1 MSRTRSKAA
10 VSVGAIL
17 TASALMLTGCTSSG
31 TTSGSTANVSAADID
46 KAMNTPTTITFWSWL
61 PDMQSEVNLF
71 EKKYPKIHVS
81 YQNAGQ
87 GATEYTKLR
96 TVIKAGRG
104 QPDATQIEFQYLPS
118 FQSYLLDFTPYGFGS
133 LKSQFVSSIWGQVA
147 IDGGL
152 YGIPQDY
159 APMGN
164 LYRHDLFTAAGITQA
179 PATWDEYM
187 ADAKII
193 KAKTGNYIS
202 DLPGNDGG
210 QFLSL
215 MWQAGARPFAYDGK
229 KTVTV
234 NIESPEAKK
243 VVDYWNSMIKQG
255 LVDTAPD
262 FNNDWYQGFVSG
274 KYAGWLVPAWGPDN
288 LTGTVAKTSGDWTT
302 APLPQWDPSN
312 PASSYW
318 GGSSDAVLKTSKH
331 PIVAAELVKFLN
343 TGASALQMATSPKQT
358 LFPPTLAVQKN
369 PAFVEQKSAFF
380 NGQQVN
386 KLYLDIAKT
395 VDPKF
400 GWLPY
405 MDFVYSNYSTTLGKA
420 IADKTDLETGLA
432 AWQAAVVAYGKQQG
446 FTVKTN

>member
-1 MSRTRSKAA
+1 MPRAALVSVERQLRESQWTRGPNKGWKMSRTRSKAA

-118 FQSYLLDFTPYGFGS
+118 LQSYLLDFTPYGFGS

-262 FNNDWYQGFVSG
+262 F
-274 KYAGWLVPAWGPDN
+274 
-288 LTGTVAKTSGDWTT
+288 
-302 APLPQWDPSN
+302 
-312 PASSYW
+312 
-318 GGSSDAVLKTSKH
+318 H
-331 PIVAAELVKFLN
+331 R
-343 TGASALQMATSPKQT
+343 
-358 LFPPTLAVQKN
+358 
-369 PAFVEQKSAFF
+369 
-380 NGQQVN
+380 
-386 KLYLDIAKT
+386 
-395 VDPKF
+395 
-400 GWLPY
+400 
-405 MDFVYSNYSTTLGKA
+405 
-420 IADKTDLETGLA
+420 
-432 AWQAAVVAYGKQQG
+432 
-446 FTVKTN
+446 